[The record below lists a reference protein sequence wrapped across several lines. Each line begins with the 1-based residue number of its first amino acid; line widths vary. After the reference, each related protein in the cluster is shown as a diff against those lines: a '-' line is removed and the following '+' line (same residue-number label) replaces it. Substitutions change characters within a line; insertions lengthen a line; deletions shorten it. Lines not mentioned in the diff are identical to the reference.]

1 MKNAVL
7 FGILALTS
15 VVGFAQNDSIQ
26 KRECDRMRFLAGEEL
41 KLKNFSGA
49 LAYYQKAETICG
61 NFDQAAYERM
71 AQAAINA
78 YASEKTDKVKK
89 AHFADTLIEIYNR
102 MDGKGLFDSKNA
114 STRAT
119 FYLYTTK
126 IERAKAD
133 EWFTTSLNNGVQ
145 FSESQLQSYYNN
157 LYQMYL
163 ASKDDMKGIIK
174 KRLINDYFVYSKLI
188 TDAAMSAKTQEF
200 LTNVFNTLI
209 KTCDDILPDLAGFMK
224 SLPQDKDAKISAV
237 NNFMTIL
244 KEKGCTDSKEYEM
257 LVDTIIKVDNSIDAV
272 LAKANLQMA
281 KKKYDDA
288 ISTYKLAINMSTS
301 STQKEDLEYEILEI
315 IYFKKNNIKG
325 AYNMALSING
335 SKRSKALIIAADC
348 VAQLANS
355 CGTSTFERKCNY
367 LYAAELAQRA
377 GDGGKASRYR
387 SMGPSNTEIFTE
399 GNPSSAS
406 LSCWGVSVS
415 LK

>member
-7 FGILALTS
+7 FGILTLTS
-15 VVGFAQNDSIQ
+15 VIGFAQNDSIN

-41 KLKNFSGA
+41 KLKNFAGA
-49 LAYYQKAETICG
+49 LTYYQKAETICG
-61 NFDQAAYERM
+61 NFDKAAYERM
-71 AQAAINA
+71 SQAAINA
-78 YASEKTDKVKK
+78 NATETDKAKK
-89 AHFADTLIEIYNR
+89 ALFADTVISIYGR
-102 MDGKGLFDSKNA
+102 MDSKSFFDQKNA
-114 STRAT
+114 LTRAS
-119 FYLYTTK
+119 FYLKTTT
-126 IERAKAD
+126 IDRAKAD
-133 EWFTTSLNNGVQ
+133 EWYTQSLKNGAQ
-145 FSESQLQSYYNN
+145 FNETQLLTYYNN
-157 LYQMYL
+157 LYQMYI
-163 ASKDDMKGIIK
+163 ASKDDLKGAIK
-174 KRLINDYFVYSKLI
+174 KRLINDYFVFSKLV
-188 TDAAMSAKTQEF
+188 TDAGMTPKTQET

-224 SLPQDKDAKISAV
+224 TLPQEKEAKIKTV

-244 KEKGCTDSKEYEM
+244 KEKGCTGSKEYEM

-281 KKKYDDA
+281 KKRYDDA
-288 ISTYKLAINMSTS
+288 ISTYRTAINMSTS

-315 IYFKKNNIKG
+315 VYFKKDNIRG
-325 AYNMALSING
+325 AYNMAMGING
-335 SKRSKALIIAADC
+335 SKRSKALEIAADC
-348 VAQLANS
+348 VAKLANS

-377 GDGGKASRYR
+377 GDGSKASRYR
-387 SMGPSNTEIFTE
+387 AMGPSNTEIFTE

>member
-7 FGILALTS
+7 FGILTLTS

-41 KLKNFSGA
+41 KLKNFAGA
-49 LAYYQKAETICG
+49 LTYYQKAETICG
-61 NFDQAAYERM
+61 NFDKAAYERM
-71 AQAAINA
+71 SQAAINA
-78 YASEKTDKVKK
+78 NATETDKVRK
-89 AHFADTLIEIYNR
+89 ALFADTVISIYGR
-102 MDGKGLFDSKNA
+102 MDSKSFFDQKNA
-114 STRAT
+114 LTRAS
-119 FYLYTTK
+119 FYLKTTTVD
-126 IERAKAD
+126 RAKAD
-133 EWFTTSLNNGVQ
+133 EWYTQSLKNGVQ
-145 FSESQLQSYYNN
+145 FNESQLLTYYNN
-157 LYQMYL
+157 LYQMYI
-163 ASKDDMKGIIK
+163 ASKDDLKGAIK
-174 KRLINDYFVYSKLI
+174 KRLINDYFVFSKLV
-188 TDAAMSAKTQEF
+188 TDAGMTPKTQET

-209 KTCDDILPDLAGFMK
+209 KTCVDILPDLAGFMK
-224 SLPQDKDAKISAV
+224 TLPQEKEAKIKTV

-244 KEKGCTDSKEYEM
+244 KEKGCTGSKEYEM

-281 KKKYDDA
+281 KKRYDDA
-288 ISTYKLAINMSTS
+288 ISTYRTAINMSTS

-315 IYFKKNNIKG
+315 VYFKKDNIRG
-325 AYNMALSING
+325 AYNMAMGING
-335 SKRSKALIIAADC
+335 SKRSKALEIAADC
-348 VAQLANS
+348 VAKLANS

-377 GDGGKASRYR
+377 GDGSKASRYR
-387 SMGPSNTEIFTE
+387 AMGPSNTEIFTE

>member
-7 FGILALTS
+7 FGILTLTS

-41 KLKNFSGA
+41 KLKNFAGA
-49 LAYYQKAETICG
+49 LTYYQKAETICG
-61 NFDQAAYERM
+61 NFDKAAYERM
-71 AQAAINA
+71 SQAAINA
-78 YASEKTDKVKK
+78 NATETDKVRK
-89 AHFADTLIEIYNR
+89 ALFADTVISIYGR
-102 MDGKGLFDSKNA
+102 MDSKSFFDQKNA
-114 STRAT
+114 LTRAS
-119 FYLYTTK
+119 FYLKTTTVD
-126 IERAKAD
+126 RAKAD
-133 EWFTTSLNNGVQ
+133 EWYTQSLKNGVQ
-145 FSESQLQSYYNN
+145 FNESQLLTYYNN
-157 LYQMYL
+157 LYQMYI
-163 ASKDDMKGIIK
+163 ASKDDLKGAIK
-174 KRLINDYFVYSKLI
+174 KRLINDYFVFSKLV
-188 TDAAMSAKTQEF
+188 TDAGMTPKTQET

-224 SLPQDKDAKISAV
+224 TLPQEKEAKIKTV

-244 KEKGCTDSKEYEM
+244 KEKGCTGSKEYEM

-281 KKKYDDA
+281 KKRYDDA
-288 ISTYKLAINMSTS
+288 ISTYRTAINMSTS

-315 IYFKKNNIKG
+315 VYFKKDNIRG
-325 AYNMALSING
+325 AYNMAMGING
-335 SKRSKALIIAADC
+335 SKRSKALEIAADC
-348 VAQLANS
+348 VAKLANS

-377 GDGGKASRYR
+377 GDGSKASRYR
-387 SMGPSNTEIFTE
+387 AMGPSNTEIFTE

>member
-7 FGILALTS
+7 FGILTLTS

-41 KLKNFSGA
+41 KLKNFAGA
-49 LAYYQKAETICG
+49 LTYYQKAETICG
-61 NFDQAAYERM
+61 NFDKAAYERM
-71 AQAAINA
+71 SQAAINA
-78 YASEKTDKVKK
+78 NATETDKVRK
-89 AHFADTLIEIYNR
+89 ALFADTVISIYGR
-102 MDGKGLFDSKNA
+102 MDSKSFFDQKNA
-114 STRAT
+114 LTRAS
-119 FYLYTTK
+119 FYLKTTT
-126 IERAKAD
+126 IDRAKAD
-133 EWFTTSLNNGVQ
+133 EWYTQALKNGVQ
-145 FSESQLQSYYNN
+145 FNESQLLTYYNN
-157 LYQMYL
+157 LYQMYI
-163 ASKDDMKGIIK
+163 ASKDDLKGAIK
-174 KRLINDYFVYSKLI
+174 KRLINDYFVFSKLV
-188 TDAAMSAKTQEF
+188 TDAGMTPKTQET

-209 KTCDDILPDLAGFMK
+209 KTCVDILPDLAGFMK
-224 SLPQDKDAKISAV
+224 TLPQEKEAKIKTV

-244 KEKGCTDSKEYEM
+244 KEKGCTGSKEYEM

-281 KKKYDDA
+281 KKRYDDA
-288 ISTYKLAINMSTS
+288 ISTYRTAINMSTS

-315 IYFKKNNIKG
+315 VYFKKDNIRG
-325 AYNMALSING
+325 AYNMAMGING
-335 SKRSKALIIAADC
+335 SKRSKALEIAADC
-348 VAQLANS
+348 VAKLANS

-377 GDGGKASRYR
+377 GDGSKASRYR
-387 SMGPSNTEIFTE
+387 AMGPSNTEIFTE

>member
-7 FGILALTS
+7 FGVLTLTS

-41 KLKNFSGA
+41 KLKNFAGA
-49 LAYYQKAETICG
+49 LTYYHKAETICG
-61 NFDQAAYERM
+61 NFDKAAYERM
-71 AQAAINA
+71 SQAAINA
-78 YASEKTDKVKK
+78 NATETDKVRK
-89 AHFADTLIEIYNR
+89 ALFADTVIAIYGR
-102 MDGKGLFDSKNA
+102 MDSKSFFDQKNA
-114 STRAT
+114 LTRAS
-119 FYLYTTK
+119 FYLKTTT
-126 IERAKAD
+126 IDRAKAD
-133 EWFTTSLNNGVQ
+133 EWYTQALKNGVQ
-145 FSESQLQSYYNN
+145 FNESQLLTYYNN
-157 LYQMYL
+157 LYQMYI
-163 ASKDDMKGIIK
+163 ASKDDLKGAIK
-174 KRLINDYFVYSKLI
+174 KRLINDYFVFSKLV
-188 TDAAMSAKTQEF
+188 TDAGMTPKTQET

-224 SLPQDKDAKISAV
+224 TLPQEKEAKIKTV

-244 KEKGCTDSKEYEM
+244 KEKGCTGSKEYEM

-281 KKKYDDA
+281 KKRYDDA
-288 ISTYKLAINMSTS
+288 ISTYRTAINMSKS

-315 IYFKKNNIKG
+315 VYFKKDNIRG
-325 AYNMALSING
+325 AYNMAMGING
-335 SKRSKALIIAADC
+335 SKRSKALEIAADC
-348 VAQLANS
+348 VAKLANS

-377 GDGGKASRYR
+377 GDGSKASRYR
-387 SMGPSNTEIFTE
+387 AMGPSNTEIFTE

>member
-7 FGILALTS
+7 FGILTLTS

-41 KLKNFSGA
+41 KLKNFAGA
-49 LAYYQKAETICG
+49 LTYYQKAETICG
-61 NFDQAAYERM
+61 NFDKAAYERM
-71 AQAAINA
+71 SQAAINA
-78 YASEKTDKVKK
+78 NATETDKVRK
-89 AHFADTLIEIYNR
+89 ALFADTVISIYGR
-102 MDGKGLFDSKNA
+102 MDSKSFFDQKNA
-114 STRAT
+114 LTRAS
-119 FYLYTTK
+119 FYLKTTT
-126 IERAKAD
+126 IDRAKAD
-133 EWFTTSLNNGVQ
+133 EWYTQALKNGVQ
-145 FSESQLQSYYNN
+145 FNESQLLTYYNN
-157 LYQMYL
+157 LYQMYI
-163 ASKDDMKGIIK
+163 ASKDDLKGAIK
-174 KRLINDYFVYSKLI
+174 KRLINDYFVFSKLV
-188 TDAAMSAKTQEF
+188 TDAGMTPKTQET

-224 SLPQDKDAKISAV
+224 TLPQEKEAKIKTV

-244 KEKGCTDSKEYEM
+244 KEKGCTGSKEYEM

-281 KKKYDDA
+281 KKRYDDA
-288 ISTYKLAINMSTS
+288 ISTYRTAINMSTS

-315 IYFKKNNIKG
+315 VYFKKDNIRG
-325 AYNMALSING
+325 AYNMAMGING
-335 SKRSKALIIAADC
+335 SKRSKALEIAADC
-348 VAQLANS
+348 VAKLANS

-377 GDGGKASRYR
+377 GDGSKASRYR
-387 SMGPSNTEIFTE
+387 AMGPSNTEIFTE

>member
-7 FGILALTS
+7 FGILTLTS

-41 KLKNFSGA
+41 KLKNFAGA
-49 LAYYQKAETICG
+49 LTYYQKAETICG
-61 NFDQAAYERM
+61 NFDKAAYERM
-71 AQAAINA
+71 SQAAINA
-78 YASEKTDKVKK
+78 NATETDKVRK
-89 AHFADTLIEIYNR
+89 ALFADTVISIYGR
-102 MDGKGLFDSKNA
+102 MDSKSFFDQKNA
-114 STRAT
+114 LTRAS
-119 FYLYTTK
+119 FYLKTTT
-126 IERAKAD
+126 IDRAKAD
-133 EWFTTSLNNGVQ
+133 EWYTQSLKNGVQ
-145 FSESQLQSYYNN
+145 FNESQLLTYYNN
-157 LYQMYL
+157 LYQMYI
-163 ASKDDMKGIIK
+163 ASKDDLKGAIK
-174 KRLINDYFVYSKLI
+174 KRLINDYFVFSKLV
-188 TDAAMSAKTQEF
+188 TDAGMTPKTQET

-224 SLPQDKDAKISAV
+224 TLPQEKEAKIKTV

-244 KEKGCTDSKEYEM
+244 KEKGCTGSKEYEM

-281 KKKYDDA
+281 KKRYDDA
-288 ISTYKLAINMSTS
+288 ISTYRTAINMSTS

-315 IYFKKNNIKG
+315 VYFKKDNIRG
-325 AYNMALSING
+325 AYNMAMGING
-335 SKRSKALIIAADC
+335 SKRSKALEIAADC
-348 VAQLANS
+348 VAKLANS

-377 GDGGKASRYR
+377 GDGSKASRYR
-387 SMGPSNTEIFTE
+387 AMGPSNTEIFTE

>member
-7 FGILALTS
+7 FGILTLTS

-41 KLKNFSGA
+41 KLKNFAGA
-49 LAYYQKAETICG
+49 LTYYQKAETICG
-61 NFDQAAYERM
+61 NFDKAAYERM
-71 AQAAINA
+71 SQAAINA
-78 YASEKTDKVKK
+78 NATETDKVRK
-89 AHFADTLIEIYNR
+89 ALFADTVISIYGR
-102 MDGKGLFDSKNA
+102 MDSKSFFDQKNA
-114 STRAT
+114 LTRAS
-119 FYLYTTK
+119 FYLKTTT
-126 IERAKAD
+126 IDRAKAD
-133 EWFTTSLNNGVQ
+133 EWYTQSLKNGVQ
-145 FSESQLQSYYNN
+145 FNESQLLTYYNN
-157 LYQMYL
+157 LYQMYI
-163 ASKDDMKGIIK
+163 ASKDDLKGAIK
-174 KRLINDYFVYSKLI
+174 KRLINDYFVFSKLV
-188 TDAAMSAKTQEF
+188 TDAGMTPKTQET

-224 SLPQDKDAKISAV
+224 TLPHKKEAKIKTV

-244 KEKGCTDSKEYEM
+244 KEKGCTGSKEYEM

-281 KKKYDDA
+281 KKRYDDA
-288 ISTYKLAINMSTS
+288 ISTYRTAINMSTI

-315 IYFKKNNIKG
+315 VYFRKDNIRG
-325 AYNMALSING
+325 AYNMAMGING
-335 SKRSKALIIAADC
+335 SKRSKALEIAADC
-348 VAQLANS
+348 VAKLANS

-377 GDGGKASRYR
+377 GDGSKASRYR
-387 SMGPSNTEIFTE
+387 AMGPSNTEIFTE

>member
-1 MKNAVL
+1 MKNVVL
-7 FGILALTS
+7 FGILTLTS

-41 KLKNFSGA
+41 KLKNFAGA
-49 LAYYQKAETICG
+49 LTYYQKAETICG
-61 NFDQAAYERM
+61 NFDKAAYERM
-71 AQAAINA
+71 SQAASNA
-78 YASEKTDKVKK
+78 NATESDKVRK
-89 AHFADTLIEIYNR
+89 ALFADTVISIYGR
-102 MDGKGLFDSKNA
+102 MDSKSFFDQKNA
-114 STRAT
+114 LTRAS
-119 FYLYTTK
+119 FYLKITT
-126 IERAKAD
+126 IDRAKAD
-133 EWFTTSLNNGVQ
+133 EWYTQALKNGVQ
-145 FSESQLQSYYNN
+145 FNESQLLTYYNN
-157 LYQMYL
+157 LYQMYI
-163 ASKDDMKGIIK
+163 ASKDDLKGAIK
-174 KRLINDYFVYSKLI
+174 KRLINDYFVFSKLV
-188 TDAAMSAKTQEF
+188 TDAGMTPKTQET

-224 SLPQDKDAKISAV
+224 TLPQEKEAKIKAV

-244 KEKGCTDSKEYEM
+244 KEKGCTGSKEYEM

-281 KKKYDDA
+281 KKRYDDA
-288 ISTYKLAINMSTS
+288 ISTYRTAINMSTS

-315 IYFKKNNIKG
+315 VYFKKDNIRG
-325 AYNMALSING
+325 AYNMAMGING
-335 SKRSKALIIAADC
+335 SKRSKALEIAADC
-348 VAQLANS
+348 VAKLANS

-377 GDGGKASRYR
+377 GDGSKASRYR
-387 SMGPSNTEIFTE
+387 AMGPSNTEIFTE

>member
-1 MKNAVL
+1 MKNVVL
-7 FGILALTS
+7 FGILTLTS

-41 KLKNFSGA
+41 KLKNFAGA
-49 LAYYQKAETICG
+49 LTYYQKAETICG
-61 NFDQAAYERM
+61 NFDKAAYERM
-71 AQAAINA
+71 CQAASNA
-78 YASEKTDKVKK
+78 NATESDKVRK
-89 AHFADTLIEIYNR
+89 ALFADTVISIYGR
-102 MDGKGLFDSKNA
+102 MDSKSFFDQKNA
-114 STRAT
+114 LTRAS
-119 FYLYTTK
+119 FYLKITT
-126 IERAKAD
+126 IDRAKAD
-133 EWFTTSLNNGVQ
+133 EWYTQALKNGVQ
-145 FSESQLQSYYNN
+145 FNESQLLTYYNN
-157 LYQMYL
+157 LYQMYI
-163 ASKDDMKGIIK
+163 ASKDDLKGAIK
-174 KRLINDYFVYSKLI
+174 KRLINDYFVFSKLV
-188 TDAAMSAKTQEF
+188 TDAGMTPKTQET

-224 SLPQDKDAKISAV
+224 TLPQEKEAKIKAV

-244 KEKGCTDSKEYEM
+244 KEKGCTGSKEYEM

-281 KKKYDDA
+281 KKRYDDA
-288 ISTYKLAINMSTS
+288 ISTYRTAINMSTS

-315 IYFKKNNIKG
+315 VYFKKDNIRG
-325 AYNMALSING
+325 AYNMAMGING
-335 SKRSKALIIAADC
+335 SKRSKALEIAADC
-348 VAQLANS
+348 VAKLANS

-377 GDGGKASRYR
+377 GDGSKASRYR
-387 SMGPSNTEIFTE
+387 AMGPSNTEIFTE

>member
-7 FGILALTS
+7 FGILTLTS

-41 KLKNFSGA
+41 KLKNFAGA
-49 LAYYQKAETICG
+49 LTYYQKAETICG
-61 NFDQAAYERM
+61 NFDKAAYERM
-71 AQAAINA
+71 SQAAINA
-78 YASEKTDKVKK
+78 NATETDKVRK
-89 AHFADTLIEIYNR
+89 ALFADTVISIYGR
-102 MDGKGLFDSKNA
+102 MDSKSFFDQKNA
-114 STRAT
+114 LTRAS
-119 FYLYTTK
+119 FYLKTTT
-126 IERAKAD
+126 IDRAKAD
-133 EWFTTSLNNGVQ
+133 EWYTQALKNGVL
-145 FSESQLQSYYNN
+145 FNESQLLTYYNN
-157 LYQMYL
+157 LYQMYI
-163 ASKDDMKGIIK
+163 ASKDDLKGAIK
-174 KRLINDYFVYSKLI
+174 KRLINDYFVFSKLV
-188 TDAAMSAKTQEF
+188 TDAGMTPKTQET
-200 LTNVFNTLI
+200 LTNIFNTLI

-224 SLPQDKDAKISAV
+224 TLPQEKEAKIKTV

-244 KEKGCTDSKEYEM
+244 KEKGCTGSKEYEM

-281 KKKYDDA
+281 KKRYDDA
-288 ISTYKLAINMSTS
+288 ISTYRTAINMSTS

-315 IYFKKNNIKG
+315 VYFKKDNIRG
-325 AYNMALSING
+325 AYNMAMGING
-335 SKRSKALIIAADC
+335 SKRSKALEIAADC
-348 VAQLANS
+348 VAKLANS

-377 GDGGKASRYR
+377 GDGSKASRYR
-387 SMGPSNTEIFTE
+387 AMGPSNTEIFTE

>member
-7 FGILALTS
+7 FGILTLTS
-15 VVGFAQNDSIQ
+15 VIGFAQNDSIQ

-41 KLKNFSGA
+41 KLKNFAGA
-49 LAYYQKAETICG
+49 LTYYQKAETICG
-61 NFDQAAYERM
+61 NFDKAAYERM
-71 AQAAINA
+71 SQAAINA
-78 YASEKTDKVKK
+78 NATETDKVRK
-89 AHFADTLIEIYNR
+89 ALFADTVISIYGR
-102 MDGKGLFDSKNA
+102 MDSKSFFDQKNA
-114 STRAT
+114 LTRAS
-119 FYLYTTK
+119 FYLKTTT
-126 IERAKAD
+126 IDRAKAD
-133 EWFTTSLNNGVQ
+133 EWYTQSLKNGVQ
-145 FSESQLQSYYNN
+145 FNESQLLTYYNN
-157 LYQMYL
+157 LYQMYI
-163 ASKDDMKGIIK
+163 ASKDDLKGAIK
-174 KRLINDYFVYSKLI
+174 KRLINDYFVFSKLV
-188 TDAAMSAKTQEF
+188 TDAGMTPKTQET

-224 SLPQDKDAKISAV
+224 TLPQEKEAKIKTV

-244 KEKGCTDSKEYEM
+244 KEKGCTGSKEYEM

-281 KKKYDDA
+281 KKRYDDA
-288 ISTYKLAINMSTS
+288 ISTYRTAINMSTS

-315 IYFKKNNIKG
+315 VYFKKDNIRG
-325 AYNMALSING
+325 AYNMAMGING
-335 SKRSKALIIAADC
+335 SKRSKALEIAADC
-348 VAQLANS
+348 VAKLANS

-377 GDGGKASRYR
+377 GDGSKASRYR
-387 SMGPSNTEIFTE
+387 AMGPSNTEIFTE

>member
-7 FGILALTS
+7 FGILTLTS

-41 KLKNFSGA
+41 KLKNFAGA
-49 LAYYQKAETICG
+49 LTYYQKAETICG
-61 NFDQAAYERM
+61 NFDKAAYERM
-71 AQAAINA
+71 SQAAINA
-78 YASEKTDKVKK
+78 NATETDKVRK
-89 AHFADTLIEIYNR
+89 ALFADTVISIYGR
-102 MDGKGLFDSKNA
+102 MDSKSFFDQKNA
-114 STRAT
+114 LTRAS
-119 FYLYTTK
+119 FYLKTTT
-126 IERAKAD
+126 IDRAKAD
-133 EWFTTSLNNGVQ
+133 EWYTQALKNGVQ
-145 FSESQLQSYYNN
+145 FNESQLLTYYNN
-157 LYQMYL
+157 LYQMYI
-163 ASKDDMKGIIK
+163 ASKDDLKGAIK
-174 KRLINDYFVYSKLI
+174 KRLINDYFVFSKLV
-188 TDAAMSAKTQEF
+188 TDAGMTPKTQET
-200 LTNVFNTLI
+200 LTNIFNTLI

-224 SLPQDKDAKISAV
+224 TLPQEKEAKIKTV

-244 KEKGCTDSKEYEM
+244 KEKGCTGSKEYEM

-281 KKKYDDA
+281 KKRYDDA
-288 ISTYKLAINMSTS
+288 ISTYRTAINMSTS

-315 IYFKKNNIKG
+315 VYFKKDNIRG
-325 AYNMALSING
+325 AYNMAMGING
-335 SKRSKALIIAADC
+335 SKRSKALEIAADC
-348 VAQLANS
+348 VAKLANS

-377 GDGGKASRYR
+377 GDGSKASRYR
-387 SMGPSNTEIFTE
+387 AMGPSNTEIFTE

>member
-7 FGILALTS
+7 FGILTLTS

-41 KLKNFSGA
+41 KLKNFAGA
-49 LAYYQKAETICG
+49 LTYYQKAETICG
-61 NFDQAAYERM
+61 NFDKAAYERM
-71 AQAAINA
+71 SQAAINA
-78 YASEKTDKVKK
+78 NATETDKVRK
-89 AHFADTLIEIYNR
+89 ALFADTVISIYGR
-102 MDGKGLFDSKNA
+102 MDSKSFFDQKNA
-114 STRAT
+114 LTRAS
-119 FYLYTTK
+119 FYLKTTT
-126 IERAKAD
+126 IDRAKAD
-133 EWFTTSLNNGVQ
+133 EWYTQALKNGVL
-145 FSESQLQSYYNN
+145 FNESQLLTYYNN
-157 LYQMYL
+157 LYQMYI
-163 ASKDDMKGIIK
+163 ASKDDLKGAIK
-174 KRLINDYFVYSKLI
+174 KRLINDYFVFSKLV
-188 TDAAMSAKTQEF
+188 TNAGMTPKTQET
-200 LTNVFNTLI
+200 LTNIFNTLI

-224 SLPQDKDAKISAV
+224 TLPQEKEAKIKTV

-244 KEKGCTDSKEYEM
+244 KEKGCTGSKEYEM

-281 KKKYDDA
+281 KKRYDDA
-288 ISTYKLAINMSTS
+288 ISTYRTAINMSTS

-315 IYFKKNNIKG
+315 VYFKKDNIRG
-325 AYNMALSING
+325 AYNMAMGING
-335 SKRSKALIIAADC
+335 SKRSKALEIAADC
-348 VAQLANS
+348 VAKLANS

-377 GDGGKASRYR
+377 GDGSKASRYR
-387 SMGPSNTEIFTE
+387 AMGPSNTEIFTE

>member
-1 MKNAVL
+1 MKNVVL
-7 FGILALTS
+7 FGILTLTS

-41 KLKNFSGA
+41 KLKNFAGA
-49 LAYYQKAETICG
+49 LTYYQKAETICG
-61 NFDQAAYERM
+61 NFDKAAYERM
-71 AQAAINA
+71 SQAAINA
-78 YASEKTDKVKK
+78 NATETDKVRK
-89 AHFADTLIEIYNR
+89 ALFADTVISIYGR
-102 MDGKGLFDSKNA
+102 MDSKSFFDQKNA
-114 STRAT
+114 LTRAS
-119 FYLYTTK
+119 FYLKITT
-126 IERAKAD
+126 IDRAKAD
-133 EWFTTSLNNGVQ
+133 EWYTQALKNGVQ
-145 FSESQLQSYYNN
+145 FNESQLLTYYNN
-157 LYQMYL
+157 LYQMYI
-163 ASKDDMKGIIK
+163 ASKDDLKGAIK
-174 KRLINDYFVYSKLI
+174 KRLINDYFVFSKLV
-188 TDAAMSAKTQEF
+188 TDAGMTPKTQET

-224 SLPQDKDAKISAV
+224 TLPQEKEAKIKAV

-244 KEKGCTDSKEYEM
+244 KEKGCTGSKEYEM

-281 KKKYDDA
+281 KKRYDDA
-288 ISTYKLAINMSTS
+288 ISTYRTAINMSTS

-315 IYFKKNNIKG
+315 VYFKKDNIRG
-325 AYNMALSING
+325 AYNMAMGING
-335 SKRSKALIIAADC
+335 SKRSKALEIAADC
-348 VAQLANS
+348 VAKLANS

-377 GDGGKASRYR
+377 GDGSKASRYR
-387 SMGPSNTEIFTE
+387 AMGPSNTEIFTE

>member
-7 FGILALTS
+7 FGILTLTS

-41 KLKNFSGA
+41 KLKNFAGA
-49 LAYYQKAETICG
+49 LTYYQKAETICG
-61 NFDQAAYERM
+61 NFDKAAYERM
-71 AQAAINA
+71 SQAAINA
-78 YASEKTDKVKK
+78 NATETDKVRK
-89 AHFADTLIEIYNR
+89 ALFADTVISIYGR
-102 MDGKGLFDSKNA
+102 MDSKSFFDQKNA
-114 STRAT
+114 LTRAS
-119 FYLYTTK
+119 FYLKTTT
-126 IERAKAD
+126 IDRAKAD
-133 EWFTTSLNNGVQ
+133 EWYTQSLKNGVQ
-145 FSESQLQSYYNN
+145 FNESQLLTYYNN
-157 LYQMYL
+157 LYQMYI
-163 ASKDDMKGIIK
+163 ASKDDLKGAIK
-174 KRLINDYFVYSKLI
+174 KRLINDYFVFSKLV
-188 TDAAMSAKTQEF
+188 TDAGMTPKTQET

-224 SLPQDKDAKISAV
+224 TLPQEKEAKIKTV

-244 KEKGCTDSKEYEM
+244 KEKGCTGSKEYEM

-281 KKKYDDA
+281 KKRYDDA
-288 ISTYKLAINMSTS
+288 ISTYRTAINMSTI

-315 IYFKKNNIKG
+315 VYFKKDNIRG
-325 AYNMALSING
+325 AYNMAMGING
-335 SKRSKALIIAADC
+335 SKRSKALEIAADC
-348 VAQLANS
+348 VAKLANS

-377 GDGGKASRYR
+377 GDGSKASRYR
-387 SMGPSNTEIFTE
+387 AMGPSNTEIFTE